1 MTMPDTRK
9 HGSDQG
15 RGGVGAARDGR
26 RGSAA
31 LIVTVMLVFVLVAA
45 ATLVDGLS
53 GTVDVVLIVAAILGL
68 LWGTWLLLASRGR
81 ERS

>member
-1 MTMPDTRK
+1 
-9 HGSDQG
+9 
-15 RGGVGAARDGR
+15 
-26 RGSAA
+26 
-31 LIVTVMLVFVLVAA
+31 MLVFVLVAA